1 MITWWSGLTP
11 LNQLFW
17 VLVVFFTTLFVWQI
31 VASFTGLVTEG
42 GVDADGDGDLGG
54 DLADGNGSA
63 PADLDLDGDA
73 DGDLTEDVSG
83 VFTFRLLS
91 IRSALAFLTLFSWA
105 AALYLGRDISYLSA
119 FILAALWGLAGMVAV
134 AAFFWALPRLAE
146 EGTMDMTRAVGET
159 ATVYVTVPREGTGQV
174 RVLVGDRVS
183 YLRAR
188 SASGRALKP
197 GTPVRVVRVDGS
209 VLEVEEER

>member
-31 VASFTGLVTEG
+31 VASFTGLVAEG
-42 GVDADGDGDLGG
+42 GADADGDVDLGG
-54 DLADGNGSA
+54 DLADGDGSA
-63 PADLDLDGDA
+63 PADLDGDA
-73 DGDLTEDVSG
+73 DGDLTEDTSG
-83 VFTFRLLS
+83 LFTFRLLS
-91 IRSALAFLTLFSWA
+91 LRSALAFLTLFSWA
-105 AALYLGRDISYLSA
+105 AALYLGNDISYWRA
-119 FILAALWGLAGMVAV
+119 FLLAALWGLAGMVAV

-146 EGTMDMTRAVGET
+146 EGTMDVSRAVGET

-197 GTPVRVVRVDGS
+197 GTPVRVVRVDGA
-209 VLEVEEER
+209 VLEVEEAL